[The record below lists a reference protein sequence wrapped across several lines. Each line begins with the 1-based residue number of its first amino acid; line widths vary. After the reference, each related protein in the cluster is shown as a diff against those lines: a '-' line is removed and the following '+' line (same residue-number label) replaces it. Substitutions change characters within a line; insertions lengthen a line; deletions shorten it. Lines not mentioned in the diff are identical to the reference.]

1 MKIPFLFAV
10 VLIVLSCTNK
20 IADSG
25 KHNSTTKTSTPEIA
39 ITSTMET
46 LQEKAKRDTTEIDK
60 LFPKSWEGKWGGTLE
75 IFKGFRKGYE
85 TPMELHI
92 LPDADST
99 KYSWHIIYGEDKVEG
114 LRPYDLHIIDPSKG
128 LYKVDENNS
137 IAIETYY
144 FADKFVSLF
153 EVEGSLLLSSVEKR
167 GNQLVWEIF
176 AGNMEPV
183 SVTGDTIMGTDT
195 ISPVQTFP
203 INVMQRALLGRM

>member
-1 MKIPFLFAV
+1 MKIPFLFF
-10 VLIVLSCTNK
+10 VLIIVLGCTNK
-20 IADSG
+20 MGKPALTSETETSKVTPGGTSSIAAA
-25 KHNSTTKTSTPEIA
+25 K
-39 ITSTMET
+39 T
-46 LQEKAKRDTTEIDK
+46 LQVRDTTRIDT

-92 LPDADST
+92 LPDPESE

-114 LRPYDLHIIDPSKG
+114 LRAYDLHIIDPLKG

-137 IAIETYY
+137 IAMESYY

-153 EVEGSLLLSSVEKR
+153 EVEGSILLSSVEKR
-167 GNQLVWEIF
+167 GEQLIWEIF
-176 AGNMEPV
+176 AGNLEPV

-203 INVMQRALLGRM
+203 INVMQRAILSRI